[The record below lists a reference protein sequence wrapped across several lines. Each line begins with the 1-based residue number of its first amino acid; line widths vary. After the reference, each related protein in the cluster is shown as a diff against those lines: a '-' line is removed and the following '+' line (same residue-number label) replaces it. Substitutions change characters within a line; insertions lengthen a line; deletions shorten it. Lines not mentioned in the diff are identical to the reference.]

1 MSEGQ
6 STPLRKQVGDSVVD
20 MRNEAIVQATNAFLF
35 GRQIVLTGV
44 GLTFLGVDQVSAL
57 LRQAVERGE
66 VAESDAQRQVDALR
80 QKVADGTTSKLS
92 SHVAALLNH
101 VPGVRVTYSGPAAT
115 EESTNDAG
123 PQASQDQG

>member
-20 MRNEAIVQATNAFLF
+20 MRNEAIVQATNAFLL

-57 LRQAVERGE
+57 LR
-66 VAESDAQRQVDALR
+66 
-80 QKVADGTTSKLS
+80 
-92 SHVAALLNH
+92 
-101 VPGVRVTYSGPAAT
+101 
-115 EESTNDAG
+115 
-123 PQASQDQG
+123 